1 MSVYNPNG
9 KKTKS
14 HCNYKKTFGNAYSEY
29 GLYIF
34 MITVIK
40 LYMSERLVKKN
51 LKIDRLNILMSLM
64 VV

>member
-14 HCNYKKTFGNAYSEY
+14 NCNYKKAFGDSYSEY

-51 LKIDRLNILMSLM
+51 LKIDCLNILMSLM